1 MPNVQVQLVV
11 EVQAT
16 DMTTLLNF
24 DTSNNNFQYLE
35 LAQCIV
41 AKGVKISTDQ
51 FSPKKISTK
60 N

>member
-24 DTSNNNFQYLE
+24 DTSNNNSQHLG
-35 LAQCIV
+35 LV
-41 AKGVKISTDQ
+41 VW
-51 FSPKKISTK
+51 
-60 N
+60 NL

>member
-24 DTSNNNFQYLE
+24 DTSNNNSQHLE
-35 LAQCIV
+35 LAHW
-41 AKGVKISTDQ
+41 
-51 FSPKKISTK
+51 
-60 N
+60 NL

>member
-24 DTSNNNFQYLE
+24 DTPNNNSQHLG
-35 LAQCIV
+35 LAV
-41 AKGVKISTDQ
+41 W
-51 FSPKKISTK
+51 
-60 N
+60 NL